1 MEQRIKEQDEV
12 LESAERHV
20 KVGGVLLYITCSV
33 LKAENEDRIAAFLE
47 RHDDFLPL
55 DAAHMARRA
64 GLEALAVFASP
75 HGAGLRLSPRVSGTD
90 GFYIAALLRS

>member
-1 MEQRIKEQDEV
+1 
-12 LESAERHV
+12 
-20 KVGGVLLYITCSV
+20 
-33 LKAENEDRIAAFLE
+33 LE
-47 RHDDFLPL
+47 RHGDFLPL

-64 GLEALAVFASP
+64 GLAALAAFASP